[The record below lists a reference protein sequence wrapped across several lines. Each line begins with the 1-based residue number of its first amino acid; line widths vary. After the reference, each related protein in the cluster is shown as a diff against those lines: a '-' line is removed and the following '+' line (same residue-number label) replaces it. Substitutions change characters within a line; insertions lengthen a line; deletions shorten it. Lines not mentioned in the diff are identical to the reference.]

1 MLRVH
6 FTVDDLARTRV
17 GATFGP
23 LTETVFSLDVLARR
37 GPTTL
42 FDGWRERL
50 PRQARQRTGPLRELL
65 PRAWVFDL
73 NMIAGRASCI
83 DEGLDAL
90 RSAPRQLLKAELEAT
105 ARLFARPPA
114 WAAEL
119 LDRDGR
125 ARELLAAA
133 LHQQYADAV
142 APCWTRA
149 HALLDG
155 ARRRLVHTMGEHGV
169 AGLLTALHPTIRWR
183 PPILEIASPA
193 FTDHDCHLEGRGL
206 VVVPSLFCPSGYP
219 VCEDASDET
228 APVILFYP
236 AIRDLSDV
244 RTILG
249 PGRSSHE
256 SLVALLGRTRTNVLQ
271 AIADGDCTTS
281 ELADRSR
288 ASTSSASQ
296 HAAILRGAGLVVT
309 RRHGTAVLHTLTP
322 LGSKFLNGDRSEDVG
337 VGRASRSR

>member
-37 GPTTL
+37 PGPTTL
-42 FDGWRERL
+42 FDGWRDRR
-50 PRQARQRTGPLRELL
+50 PRRAEHRADRVDGADPLRELL
-65 PRAWVFDL
+65 PRAWAFDL
-73 NMIAGRASCI
+73 IMITGRASCI

-90 RSAPRQLLKAELEAT
+90 RSAPRQVVKAELEGS
-105 ARLFARPPA
+105 ARLFTPPPA
-114 WAAEL
+114 WAEGL
-119 LDRDGR
+119 LDRNGR
-125 ARELLAAA
+125 TRELLAAA
-133 LHQQYADAV
+133 LHRHYANAV
-142 APCWTRA
+142 APCWARA
-149 HALLDG
+149 HALLDA

-169 AGLLTALHPTIRWR
+169 AGLLASLHPAIRWR

-193 FTDHDCHLEGRGL
+193 FSDHDCHLEGRGL

-219 VCEDASDET
+219 VCEDATDQT
-228 APVILFYP
+228 APLVLFYP
-236 AIRDLSDV
+236 AIRGLSDV

-249 PGRSSHE
+249 SGRSSHE

-271 AIADGDCTTS
+271 TIADGACTTS
-281 ELADRSR
+281 ELADRSG

-296 HAAILRGAGLVVT
+296 HAAVLRSAGLVAT
-309 RRHGTAVLHTLTP
+309 SRHGSAVLHALTP
-322 LGSKFLNGDRSEDVG
+322 LGMRFLDGD
-337 VGRASRSR
+337 

>member
-23 LTETVFSLDVLARR
+23 LTETVFSLDAQARG

-42 FDGWRERL
+42 VDGWRDRL
-50 PRQARQRTGPLRELL
+50 PRQTEHRADPLRDLL

-73 NMIAGRASCI
+73 ITITGRASCI

-90 RSAPRQLLKAELEAT
+90 RSAPRHVVKTELENT
-105 ARLFARPPA
+105 AKLFTPPPA
-114 WAAEL
+114 WAMGL
-119 LDRDGR
+119 LDRNGR
-125 ARELLAAA
+125 TRELLATA
-133 LHQQYADAV
+133 LHGHYANAV

-149 HALLDG
+149 HALLDA

-169 AGLLTALHPTIRWR
+169 AGLLTSLHPAIRWR

-193 FTDHDCHLEGRGL
+193 FSNHDCHLEGRGM

-219 VCEDASDET
+219 VCEDTKDET
-228 APVILFYP
+228 APLVLFYP

-249 PGRSSHE
+249 SGRSPHHA
-256 SLVALLGRTRTNVLQ
+256 LVALLGRTRTNVLQ
-271 AIADGDCTTS
+271 AVADGACTTS
-281 ELADRSR
+281 ELADRSGT
-288 ASTSSASQ
+288 SISSASQ
-296 HAAILRGAGLVVT
+296 HAAVLRSAGLVVT
-309 RRHGTAVLHTLTP
+309 RRHGSAVLHTLTP
-322 LGSKFLNGDRSEDVG
+322 LGTRILDGD
-337 VGRASRSR
+337 